1 MKCAEYGKIANTPVA
16 VKALVAKL
24 ACRTGRAQ
32 LRDLTA
38 GGSKARSARCW
49 HARRAPTPAQDH
61 HLGLRP
67 RCCSKGSAPL
77 SKAMMIRPRHS
88 QSVSL
93 SSQSIT
99 SANRSSS
106 ACLIPTGSP

>member
-38 GGSKARSARCW
+38 GGSKARSGTPS
-49 HARRAPTPAQDH
+49 RAPAPGQDH

-106 ACLIPTGSP
+106 ACLIPPGSP